1 MVKALFFIFIRI
13 FRKTARMKIAL
24 IGYGKMGREIETI
37 AKERH
42 HEVALIIDQDNLAD
56 LTAEKLAAVDV
67 AIEFTSPKSAYQN
80 VVSCLNA
87 GKPIVSGS
95 TGWVEHFPDAAAL
108 CKQLGGTL
116 FYSSNYSLGVN
127 IFFRV
132 NQLLASLM
140 GKAQG
145 YSVAV
150 EEIHHT
156 QKLDAPSGTAITL
169 TELISKELPGMD
181 GWVLAPQKAENKIS
195 ITSHREG
202 SVPGTHSV
210 VYASDVDEIT
220 FTHAAKSRKGLALG
234 AILAAEFVIDKKG
247 VFGMTDLLKL

>member
-1 MVKALFFIFIRI
+1 MGKALFFIFNRI
-13 FRKTARMKIAL
+13 SRNTHRMKLAL
-24 IGYGKMGREIETI
+24 IGYGKMGREIEAI
-37 AKERH
+37 ARERH
-42 HEVALIIDQDNLAD
+42 HEVALIIDQDNLHD
-56 LTAEKLAAVDV
+56 LTPEKLASVDV
-67 AIEFTSPKSAYQN
+67 AIEFTAPKSAFNN
-80 VVSCLNA
+80 VISCLNA

-95 TGWVEHFPDAAAL
+95 TGWGDRFPEAAEL
-108 CKQLGGTL
+108 CRRLEGTL
-116 FYSSNYSLGVN
+116 FYSSNYSIGVN

-169 TELISKELPGMD
+169 TQLMAQELPNMN
-181 GWVLAPQKAENKIS
+181 GWVLAPEKAANKIP
-195 ITSHREG
+195 ITARREG

-210 VYASDVDEIT
+210 VYTSEVDEIT
-220 FTHAAKSRKGLALG
+220 FTHAAKNRKGFALG
-234 AILAAEFVIDKKG
+234 AILAAEFVKDKKG
-247 VFGMTDLLKL
+247 VFGMNDLLKL